1 MWDLNYVNDMI
12 NLKSEMI
19 QDKDNFIREAD
30 FNRDIT
36 QCVVSR
42 SNLLMQLTKL
52 EEIRDEIQKC
62 LDLEDMNDYIAQ
74 FGLVHG
80 LIESYKAITEESRNQ
95 HPLS

>member
-1 MWDLNYVNDMI
+1 MWNLDYVNDMI

-36 QCVVSR
+36 QAVLSR
-42 SNLLMQLTKL
+42 GNLLQQLTKL

-62 LDLEDMNDYIAQ
+62 LDLEDMNEYISQ
-74 FGLVHG
+74 FALVYG
-80 LIESYKAITEESRNQ
+80 LIESYKAVTEEARNQ
-95 HPLS
+95 HPLA